1 MKVIID
7 TNSLLSLVRYYLPF
21 DKENLLFNF
30 IKEKIEIGEIII
42 IDKVY
47 EQCTYNAKGL
57 ILKQLAFLTDKSFL
71 KKSKTPYKTD
81 SLIAPSPAKFIRM
94 VENQFVVG
102 VQRKKINDVE
112 FEVKKNQH
120 LEDADI
126 KLIVLC
132 LNLIK
137 NGENVYLVT
146 EETTGS
152 NDNKLFVKIPLMC
165 RELSIKC
172 ITLPKLIKLYLDD
185 FELHFKY
192 IKPQPKLKFFHFKK
206 ILTFTSNKKIY

>member
-81 SLIAPSPAKFIRM
+81 SLIAP
-94 VENQFVVG
+94 
-102 VQRKKINDVE
+102 
-112 FEVKKNQH
+112 
-120 LEDADI
+120 
-126 KLIVLC
+126 
-132 LNLIK
+132 
-137 NGENVYLVT
+137 
-146 EETTGS
+146 
-152 NDNKLFVKIPLMC
+152 
-165 RELSIKC
+165 
-172 ITLPKLIKLYLDD
+172 
-185 FELHFKY
+185 
-192 IKPQPKLKFFHFKK
+192 
-206 ILTFTSNKKIY
+206 